1 MPLTGAPTGVVDRT
15 LVRLY
20 PRAWRARHRD
30 ELLAL
35 LEAAPP
41 GFADRLDLVRG
52 AVDAHL
58 HPPIPSRVPAIAAL
72 AGGGIWTAGS
82 AAIAAQPVPPD
93 WPGYLLDVLPLMLV
107 AVGCLLAATVG
118 CWLRLGDT
126 ASGPE
131 RVALDVAVAGGLIWA
146 LALGAALLRVD
157 YGPSTVIASTA
168 AASGLA
174 LVGLSLLRAG
184 DWPVAG
190 LLVLAS
196 VALVIPSVL
205 AWLGFGAAW
214 TLVGAIEWFIGAPP
228 LRVAAGRPGGAA

>member
-1 MPLTGAPTGVVDRT
+1 MPLTDAPTGVVDRA

-58 HPPIPSRVPAIAAL
+58 HPSVPSRVPAIAAL
-72 AGGGIWTAGS
+72 AGGGFWTAGS
-82 AAIAAQPVPPD
+82 AAIAVGPTPPD
-93 WPGYLLDVLPLMLV
+93 WPGYLIDVLPLMLV

-126 ASGPE
+126 TSGAE
-131 RVALDVAVAGGLIWA
+131 RLALDIAVAGGLIWA
-146 LALGAALLRVD
+146 LALGAALLRID
-157 YGPSTVIASTA
+157 YGPSTAIASTA
-168 AASGLA
+168 AAVGLA
-174 LVGLSLLRAG
+174 LVGLSLVRVG
-184 DWPVAG
+184 DWPIAG

-196 VALVIPSVL
+196 VSLTIPSVL

-214 TLVGAIEWFIGAPP
+214 TLVGAIEWFTGAPP
-228 LRVAAGRPGGAA
+228 LRSAARRPGGVA